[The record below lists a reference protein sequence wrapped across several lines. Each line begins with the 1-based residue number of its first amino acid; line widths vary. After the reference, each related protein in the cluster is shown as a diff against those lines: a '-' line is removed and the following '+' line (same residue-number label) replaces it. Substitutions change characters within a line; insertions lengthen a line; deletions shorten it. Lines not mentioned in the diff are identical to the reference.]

1 MRRSKK
7 GGMFSWAYKP
17 LCFAIVLFGLFGLV
31 WLRSGV
37 TTAAYSIRDLEDKRA
52 TALKEIKMLMAER
65 SKLMALSSIDLPNQ
79 GQPQGEKKL
88 VSNGYVFPDRLKV
101 IHVTR
106 KKEPEVY
113 KASYKAE
120 KRD

>member
-17 LCFAIVLFGLFGLV
+17 LCSAVVLFCLFGLV
-31 WLRSGV
+31 WLRSSV
-37 TTAAYSIRDLEDKRA
+37 TTAAYSIRELEDRRT
-52 TALKEIKMLMAER
+52 TALKEMKTLMAER
-65 SKLMALSSIDLPNQ
+65 SKLMALSNIDLRNQ
-79 GQPQGEKKL
+79 GQTQGEKKL
-88 VSNGYVFPDRLKV
+88 VSSGYGFPDRVKV

-106 KKEPEVY
+106 TKEPETY

-120 KRD
+120 KKD

>member
-17 LCFAIVLFGLFGLV
+17 LCVAVILFGLFGLV

-37 TTAAYSIRDLEDKRA
+37 TTAAYSIRELEDKRI
-52 TALKEIKMLMAER
+52 TALKEMKTLMAER
-65 SKLMALSSIDLPNQ
+65 SKLMALSSIDLPGP
-79 GQPQGEKKL
+79 GQSHDDKKL
-88 VSNGYVFPDRLKV
+88 VSNGYVFPDRVKV

-106 KKEPEVY
+106 TKEADVY

-120 KRD
+120 TKN